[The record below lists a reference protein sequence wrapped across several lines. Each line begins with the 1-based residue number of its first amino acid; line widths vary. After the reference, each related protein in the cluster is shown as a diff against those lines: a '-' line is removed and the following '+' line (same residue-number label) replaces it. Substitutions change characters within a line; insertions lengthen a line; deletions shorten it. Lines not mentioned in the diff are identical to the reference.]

1 MSDLEFFGGLGGT
14 DKLDPASFE
23 KFKERIQAAAVQ
35 IAALKIGEQKQRKKE
50 EKLIQ
55 ILLKFVKTGTK
66 KDIMLLIARLLEQ
79 NVPPL
84 FILSIVSLGN
94 EDLKKELEAEEK
106 LMQPNSKQL
115 SGEITKEL
123 KIEESSLSLFGE
135 DESLPLKVR
144 IEINAWMKYV
154 FEQAF
159 EDPFRLI
166 KNALDSEKSLIL
178 PLIQLP
184 AFVLR
189 DFLEKY
195 SQQADY
201 EKLKEF
207 TEFFLNGVMQKV
219 EDKIKEQKELN
230 GRGTR
235 I

>member
-1 MSDLEFFGGLGGT
+1 MSELEFFGGLGGT
-14 DKLDPASFE
+14 DKIDPASFE
-23 KFKERIQAAAVQ
+23 KFKERVQAAAAQ

-94 EDLKKELEAEEK
+94 EELKKELEEEEK
-106 LMQPNSKQL
+106 SPQPQSKHL

-123 KIEESSLSLFGE
+123 QKEENTLSLFGE

-144 IEINAWMKYV
+144 IEIDAWMKYV

-159 EDPFRLI
+159 EDPFRLM
-166 KNALDSEKSLIL
+166 KTALDSEKSLIL

-195 SQQADY
+195 GQQADY

-207 TEFFLNGVMQKV
+207 TEFFLNGVITKV
-219 EDKIKEQKELN
+219 EDKIKEQKE
-230 GRGTR
+230 
-235 I
+235 ISES

>member
-1 MSDLEFFGGLGGT
+1 MSELEFFGGMGGA
-14 DKLDPASFE
+14 DKMDPASFE
-23 KFKERIQAAAVQ
+23 KFKERIQAAAAQ

-94 EDLKKELEAEEK
+94 EDLKKELAEEEK
-106 LMQPNSKQL
+106 LTQPQNKQL
-115 SGEITKEL
+115 SGEITRELQKE
-123 KIEESSLSLFGE
+123 ENSLSLFGK

-144 IEINAWMKYV
+144 IEIDAWLKYV

-159 EDPFRLI
+159 EDPFRLMQT
-166 KNALDSEKSLIL
+166 ALDSEKSLIL
-178 PLIQLP
+178 PIIQLP
-184 AFVLR
+184 AFILR

-195 SQQADY
+195 NQQADY

-207 TEFFLNGVMQKV
+207 TEFFLNGVMSKV
-219 EDKIKEQKELN
+219 EDKIKEQKNLKESSD
-230 GRGTR
+230 
-235 I
+235 